1 MNYSIQGKTAL
12 VTGANRGMGKAITE
26 ALLAA
31 GAARVYVAA
40 RDIDNLKPML
50 AQNPERLQPIRLD
63 VTHPEDITALTRV
76 IESLDILVNN
86 AGIANGATFVDADS
100 LAFAKQEIDTNYL
113 GVVAL
118 TQALLPQL
126 RKSSGAAV
134 INISSIAGISN
145 FPMLSPY
152 SASKAAVHSFTQ
164 GLRAVLKKEG
174 IAVIGVYPG
183 PVDTRMAEGVD
194 MPKASPAEVAS
205 EILNALKAGQDD
217 VFPDAF
223 SRPMYETFLK
233 NPKELEKQFAE
244 MLG

>member
-1 MNYSIQGKTAL
+1 MSYSIQGKTAL
-12 VTGANRGMGKAITE
+12 VTGANRGIGKAITE

-31 GAARVYVAA
+31 GAARVYVTS
-40 RDIDNLKPML
+40 REIDNLKPML
-50 AQNPERLQPIRLD
+50 AQHPERLVPIRLD
-63 VTHPEDITALTRV
+63 VTHPQDIAALTGV
-76 IESLDILVNN
+76 IGSLDILVNN
-86 AGIANGATFVDADS
+86 AGVANGATFVDADS

-118 TQALLPQL
+118 TQALLPLL
-126 RKSSGAAV
+126 RNSSGAAV
-134 INISSIAGISN
+134 INLSSIAGISN

-183 PVDTRMAEGVD
+183 PVDTRMAEGFE
-194 MPKASPAEVAS
+194 MPKASPADVAS
-205 EILNALKAGQDD
+205 EILNALKTGKEE

-223 SRPMYETFLK
+223 SRQMHEIFQK
-233 NPKELEKQFAE
+233 SPKELEKQFAE

>member
-1 MNYSIQGKTAL
+1 M
-12 VTGANRGMGKAITE
+12 VTGANRGIGKAITE

-40 RDIDNLKPML
+40 REIDNLKPML
-50 AQNPERLQPIRLD
+50 AQNPDRLIPVRLD
-63 VTHPEDITALTRV
+63 VTQPADIAALTGV
-76 IESLDILVNN
+76 IANLDILVNN
-86 AGIANGATFVDADS
+86 AGVANGATFVDANS
-100 LAFAKQEIDTNYL
+100 LTFAKQEIDTNYL
-113 GVVAL
+113 GVVSL
-118 TQALLPQL
+118 TQTLLPLL
-126 RKSSGAAV
+126 RQRSAAAV

-174 IAVIGVYPG
+174 IAVHGVYPG
-183 PVDTRMAEGVD
+183 PVDTRMAEGVE
-194 MPKASPAEVAS
+194 MPKASPADVA
-205 EILNALKAGQDD
+205 NAILKALTSGQED

-223 SRPMYETFLK
+223 SRQMYEIFLT

-244 MLG
+244 TLG

>member
-1 MNYSIQGKTAL
+1 MSYSIQGKTAL
-12 VTGANRGMGKAITE
+12 VTGANRGIGKAITE

-40 RDIDNLKPML
+40 REIDTLKPLL
-50 AQNPERLQPIRLD
+50 AQHPERLSPIRLD
-63 VTHPEDITALTRV
+63 VTQPADIAALTGV
-76 IESLDILVNN
+76 IANLDILVNN
-86 AGIANGATFVDADS
+86 AGVANGATFVDANS

-118 TQALLPQL
+118 TQTLLPLL
-126 RKSSGAAV
+126 RQSQGAAV
-134 INISSIAGISN
+134 INVSSIAGLCN

-174 IAVIGVYPG
+174 IAVFGVYPG
-183 PVDTRMAEGVD
+183 PVDTRMAEGIE
-194 MPKASPAEVAS
+194 MPKASPADVAQ
-205 EILNALKAGQDD
+205 EILKALTSGQPE

-223 SRPMYETFLK
+223 SRQMHEIFLK
-233 NPKELEKQFAE
+233 NPQEVEKQFAAT
-244 MLG
+244 LG